1 MAFPSDALK
10 ATPVLAVEPCTA
22 RELLLPS
29 LNTPERYGQCEYM
42 LANSPVMFGFR
53 PNIVGTKWENGNGAG
68 SLSEC
73 SGAFYSDANK
83 GGSLIHSSGSG
94 DSPAVISLDASL
106 CSAEY
111 VNEGTL
117 QVKALQILCCIKA

>member
-1 MAFPSDALK
+1 MYGHAAL
-10 ATPVLAVEPCTA
+10 
-22 RELLLPS
+22 
-29 LNTPERYGQCEYM
+29 PE
-42 LANSPVMFGFR
+42 MFGSL

-83 GGSLIHSSGSG
+83 RGSQIHSSGSG
-94 DSPAVISLDASL
+94 DSPAVISFDASL

-117 QVKALQILCCIKA
+117 QVKALQILCCIKI